1 MVDNS
6 ASLSQAELDALLGD
20 TGEDES
26 SQASGAPPAQASM
39 GLDQDSLDTLVDSLG
54 KEEKSKVVTSP
65 KEQETQLNKT
75 IAGERLENIDL
86 LMDVMLKLTVEL
98 GRSEMPIKDVLD
110 IQEGSI
116 IQLNKNVGDDM
127 DILINERLFA
137 RGRLVAIGNCFG
149 IQITQIIEP
158 LNIYPE

>member
-1 MVDNS
+1 MVDKS

-20 TGEDES
+20 AEGEEES
-26 SQASGAPPAQASM
+26 SQASSTPAQASM
-39 GLDQDSLDTLVDSLG
+39 GLDQDSLDTLVSSLG
-54 KEEKSKVVTSP
+54 QEEESKVVTSP
-65 KEQETQLNKT
+65 QYKKDELNKA

-86 LMDVMLKLTVEL
+86 LMDVMLQLTVEL
-98 GRSEMPIKDVLD
+98 GRSEMPIKDVLEL
-110 IQEGSI
+110 QEGSI
-116 IQLNKNVGDDM
+116 IQLDKNVGDDM

-149 IQITQIIEP
+149 IQITQIVEP